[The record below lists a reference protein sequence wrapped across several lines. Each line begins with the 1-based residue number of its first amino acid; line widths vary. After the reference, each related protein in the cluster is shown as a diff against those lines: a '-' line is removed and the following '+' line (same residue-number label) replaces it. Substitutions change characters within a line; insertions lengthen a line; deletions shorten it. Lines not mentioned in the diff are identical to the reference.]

1 MFKEQVI
8 VGTPGIV
15 SEAVKRRCINPKMIV
30 MLAVDEADH
39 MLQENLGEQT
49 SFIRSQLRPEAKVML
64 FSATF
69 PDSVKEFADKIAPAA
84 RKITLKQSEVVL
96 KRITQL
102 TCRTDSE
109 HSKFDIINA
118 VFSSI
123 SIGQTIIFVNVCT
136 LPTFSAATTT
146 NSHKHVLFLWNT
158 LINSQRR
165 RAKS

>member
-15 SEAVKRRCINPKMIV
+15 SEAVKRKCINPKMIV

-69 PDSVKEFADKIAPAA
+69 PDSVKEFAD
-84 RKITLKQSEVVL
+84 
-96 KRITQL
+96 
-102 TCRTDSE
+102 
-109 HSKFDIINA
+109 
-118 VFSSI
+118 
-123 SIGQTIIFVNVCT
+123 
-136 LPTFSAATTT
+136 
-146 NSHKHVLFLWNT
+146 
-158 LINSQRR
+158 
-165 RAKS
+165 